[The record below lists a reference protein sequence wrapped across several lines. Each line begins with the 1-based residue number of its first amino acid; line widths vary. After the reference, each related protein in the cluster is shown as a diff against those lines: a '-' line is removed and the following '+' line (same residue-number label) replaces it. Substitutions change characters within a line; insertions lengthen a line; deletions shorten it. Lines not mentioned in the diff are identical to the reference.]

1 MKRTFWSTA
10 GLACLSA
17 TSLSSVTAHAQS
29 SVTLYGLIDVSTVYT
44 TNQGGGSSIAMA
56 SGTTRGSRFGL
67 LGSEDLGGGTRAI
80 FRLENGFDVT
90 DGSLGQG
97 GLMFGRQ
104 AYVGLENDRL
114 GRLTFGRQ
122 YESMVDYVAQLTA
135 ADWSVYMEHP
145 GDMDLTNR
153 GVRVNN
159 AVRYANSYG
168 GFTGSAMYSFG
179 GVAGSFGS
187 NSMWSLGGSYAD
199 GPLYVGFGMTYA
211 RQPGNLSPGTF
222 WKDTNSAVGAYA
234 LAAHSFFTVGGGASY
249 QLGKTKLSADV
260 THVEYTEGFEGQDVN
275 FMNYEI
281 NGMYFFT
288 PALSAGLGVTYTDGS
303 VDASGADPRYVQYN
317 AVLNYALS
325 KRTQLYAFATM
336 QRALGDAQVAQ
347 VTQFIAASSS
357 NKQSAVGIGLR
368 HAF

>member
-1 MKRTFWSTA
+1 M
-10 GLACLSA
+10 
-17 TSLSSVTAHAQS
+17 TAHAQG
-29 SVTLYGLIDVSTVYT
+29 SVTLYGLIDVSAIYT
-44 TNQGGGSSIAMA
+44 SNQGGGRSFAMA
-56 SGTTRGSRFGL
+56 SGTTRGSRVGL
-67 LGSEDLGGGTRAI
+67 IGSEDLGGGTRAI

-104 AYVGLENDRL
+104 AYVGLENDRY

-135 ADWSVYMEHP
+135 ADWAVYMEHP

-153 GVRVNN
+153 SVRVNN
-159 AVRYANSYG
+159 SVRYANSYG

-179 GVAGSFGS
+179 GQPGSFGRD
-187 NSMWSLGGSYAD
+187 SMWSLGGSYAD

-211 RQPGNLSPGTF
+211 RQPGELSPGTF
-222 WKDTNSAVGAYA
+222 WKATNSAVGEYA

-249 QLGKTKLSADV
+249 QFGKTKLSADITSV
-260 THVEYTEGFEGQDVN
+260 KYTQAFEGQDVS
-275 FMNYEI
+275 FMNYEV

-288 PALSAGLGVTYTDGS
+288 PALSAGVGVTYTDGS
-303 VDASGADPRYVQYN
+303 VDASDADPRYIQYN
-317 AVLNYALS
+317 AVLNYSLS
-325 KRTQLYAFATM
+325 KRTQLYAFATL
-336 QRALGDAQVAQ
+336 QRAFGDAQVAQ

-357 NKQSAVGIGLR
+357 NQQAAAGIGLR